1 MLIKG
6 TVHKFG
12 ANIDTDAIIP
22 AKYANISDP
31 AELGKHCLENADAGF
46 ATRVTNGDI
55 LMATTNF
62 GCGSSR
68 EIAAWSIKGT
78 GISCVVAISFAR
90 IFFRNA
96 INIGLPL
103 LECPAAVEATASG
116 DVLEIDLAKGSI
128 RNLNR
133 NLTFQAAAYPDFIME
148 LISTGGLVPYV
159 RSRLTT
165 E

>member
-22 AKYANISDP
+22 AKYANLTDP
-31 AELGKHCLENADAGF
+31 AELGKHCMENADAEF
-46 ATRVTNGDI
+46 AARVAEGDI

-68 EIAAWSIKGT
+68 EIAPWSIKGA
-78 GISCVVAISFAR
+78 GIACVVAISFAR

-103 LECPAAVEATASG
+103 LECPDAVQGTDGG
-116 DVLEIDLAKGSI
+116 DVLEIDLSRGVI
-128 RNLNR
+128 RNLTKNR
-133 NLTFQAAAYPDFIME
+133 AFQAAAYPDFIMD
-148 LISTGGLVPYV
+148 LISAGGLVPYI
-159 RSRLTT
+159 RTRLQKG
-165 E
+165 